1 MGHENNYSIG
11 RLKIPKIFDMI
22 NVLIMLVLC
31 FSMIYPIWYVIVYS
45 FSDGTDALMGGIYWF
60 PRMFSLENYKEVF
73 GNDGIIMAFEIT
85 VARTLLATTL
95 HVFFTAMVAYAL
107 SKSYLMGR
115 KFYMAFGTV
124 TLFFSGGLIPYFLLI
139 KNLHMYD
146 NFLVYVI
153 PAVFSFYNL
162 IIFNAF
168 FRQLPASLEESAK
181 IDGAN
186 DFTIFIKVVLPLST
200 PVLAT
205 IALFVG
211 VGNWNDYFTGVIFIN
226 DNKLLPIQTLLYK
239 IVAENTANTMLL
251 ASPQG
256 MATRRATSTSL
267 KMAMMVITTMPIT
280 IIYPFLQKY
289 FVKGML
295 LGSIKG

>member
-1 MGHENNYSIG
+1 MNDIKKYSTG
-11 RLKIPKIFDMI
+11 KLKASKIFDLFNGI
-22 NVLIMLVLC
+22 IMLILC
-31 FSMIYPIWYVIVYS
+31 FSMIYPIWYILVNS
-45 FSDGTDALMGGIYWF
+45 FNDGTDAMLGGIYWI
-60 PRMFSLENYKEVF
+60 PRMFSLQNYIEVF
-73 GNDGIIMAFEIT
+73 RNDGIISAFEVTI
-85 VARTLLATTL
+85 ARTLVTTAL
-95 HVFFTAMVAYAL
+95 HVFFTAMVAYSL

-115 KFYMAFGTV
+115 KFYMSFGII

-139 KNLHMYD
+139 KNLHLFD
-146 NFLVYVI
+146 TFLVYVI
-153 PAVFSFYNL
+153 PAIFSFYNL
-162 IIFNAF
+162 IIFHSF
-168 FRQLPASLEESAK
+168 FKQLPASLEESAK

-186 DFTIFIKVVLPLST
+186 DFTIFIRVILPLSA

-226 DNKLLPIQTLLYK
+226 NSKLLPIQTLLYK
-239 IVAENTANTMLL
+239 IVSENTANTMLQ

-256 MATRRATSTSL
+256 MATSRVTSTSL